1 MAKGKNDG
9 GNKYARRLKNPE
21 LIGKGEKQ
29 TQEQILQKGAKPTI
43 EQKVQEIKA
52 QQAQKEKGQ

>member
-9 GNKYARRLKNPE
+9 GNKYARRIKNADM
-21 LIGKGEKQ
+21 IGKGEKQ
-29 TQEQILQKGAKPTI
+29 TQEQILQKGPKPTI

-52 QQAQKEKGQ
+52 KQVEKTKGQ